1 MYQNSGIGR
10 YLRRAPV
17 TAVLAAA
24 NILMFLWV
32 ETHGSSNNIDA
43 MIRWGAAYGPMIL
56 WEGQYWRL
64 LTAAFLHFGI
74 EHIANNMLLLFL
86 MGDQLEQALGHV
98 KFLLHYLL
106 CAIGSNA
113 VSLYLE
119 ARELGVSMQ
128 GFLSVQRNAASSG
141 LRLSAAAPE
150 FSVGAGASGAVFG
163 VIGGLLWAV
172 IRNGGRLGELS
183 TRQLLIFAGLSVYY
197 GFTATNVDNVAHI
210 AGFVIG
216 FLLSAVLYRKK
227 PRRSAWRAD
236 DGYSAG

>member
-1 MYQNSGIGR
+1 MDQNSGIR
-10 YLRRAPV
+10 KYLRRAPV
-17 TAVLAAA
+17 TAALAAV

-56 WEGQYWRL
+56 REGQYWRL

-86 MGDQLEQALGHV
+86 MGEQLEQALGHV

-113 VSLYLE
+113 VSLYFE
-119 ARELGVSMQ
+119 AGRED
-128 GFLSVQRNAASSG
+128 
-141 LRLSAAAPE
+141 

-236 DGYSAG
+236 DGYSA